1 MRIIYA
7 FFALIRSW
15 YIFSSLYNHYNFII
29 FRNVMGN
36 SHGLKSNIVKKQ
48 AAARKLAKWKKKS
61 AQVYI
66 GNENPQTRKNQS
78 YKDRRHYLE
87 NKQNFPKKK
96 LKTKN
101 PESLIEQGIIDER
114 GFFVKGKKKNFL
126 TKSMVDSKGMDFYG
140 MPR

>member
-1 MRIIYA
+1 MA
-7 FFALIRSW
+7 
-15 YIFSSLYNHYNFII
+15 
-29 FRNVMGN
+29 N

-48 AAARKLAKWKKKS
+48 AAARKLAKNKKAS
-61 AQVYI
+61 FQVYI

-78 YKDRRHYLE
+78 YKARTHYFE

-96 LKTKN
+96 LANKN
-101 PESLIEQGIIDER
+101 PTTLMEQGIIDER

-126 TKSMVDSKGMDFYG
+126 TKTMVDSKGLDFYG